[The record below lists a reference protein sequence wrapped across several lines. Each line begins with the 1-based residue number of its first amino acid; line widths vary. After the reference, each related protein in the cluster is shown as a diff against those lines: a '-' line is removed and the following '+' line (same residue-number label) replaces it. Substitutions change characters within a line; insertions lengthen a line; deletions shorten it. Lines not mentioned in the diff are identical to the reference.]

1 MTETK
6 FFTMPILREKTAG
19 WPASKIGDAKNR
31 FLSRA
36 TRVEASDAPT
46 ADTLRG
52 LRSLVQA
59 LAEIE
64 GDQLRRDVVLA
75 KNLESRAA

>member
-1 MTETK
+1 MIEPKFLTMSDIGTK
-6 FFTMPILREKTAG
+6 VAG

-36 TRVEASDAPT
+36 TRVEAAGAPT
-46 ADTLRG
+46 SDTLRG

-59 LAEIE
+59 LAEFE
-64 GDQLRRDVVLA
+64 GDQLRRDAVIA
-75 KNLESRAA
+75 KNSQSRAA